1 MRRALA
7 LSVVSALWVLAAVAC
22 SSASV
27 EEQTLLRFFEAART
41 LDSTIIRKYATVGFN
56 PRTEG
61 IVQTFAMTA
70 VGPEHQDRKDVTIEA
85 LVQEPSGATVR
96 RTLPPGTVA
105 TVTVLKRTTSLVS
118 SLSGSTE
125 SIVPR
130 PNCACRTWRPG
141 LRPPGTD

>member
-7 LSVVSALWVLAAVAC
+7 LSVVSALWVLASVAC

-96 RTLPPGTVA
+96 RTLVA
-105 TVTVLKRTTSLVS
+105 SFQRIDARWIIT
-118 SLSGSTE
+118 
-125 SIVPR
+125 
-130 PNCACRTWRPG
+130 G
-141 LRPPGTD
+141 LRQVPASRTSREASSAQPS